1 MSSPQSNAAMFQALN
16 EPKHLNSKPKP
27 AKTSKNS
34 KSAPQSSKSQSKN
47 LRDLVESDSDLEEER
62 YVDAGDDADDD
73 DDDLPSFRFNSTA
86 DLTFERFVCF
96 FTFVCLQSIPV
107 LGYDRNDVFC

>member
-1 MSSPQSNAAMFQALN
+1 MFQALN

-62 YVDAGDDADDD
+62 YVDAEDDAAD

-96 FTFVCLQSIPV
+96 FTFVRL
-107 LGYDRNDVFC
+107 

>member
-1 MSSPQSNAAMFQALN
+1 MFQALN

-27 AKTSKNS
+27 AKTSKNW

-62 YVDAGDDADDD
+62 YVDADD

-96 FTFVCLQSIPV
+96 FTFVRL
-107 LGYDRNDVFC
+107 